1 LTFKSA
7 ERCLMSV
14 MAALRIGEVAKRTGM
29 SAPAI
34 RYYESIGLLRAP
46 ERSAA
51 GYRRYPESA
60 VAELLFVRKAQLLG
74 FSLDEIGGI
83 LQLSR
88 AGEAPCARVRS
99 LAREHLGALDE
110 RIRQLQRFRDQLAG
124 ELATWNG
131 RGASGAR
138 VCRFIEAAE
147 PDATIPPVN
156 LRLHDRRR
164 GARRSQGHR

>member
-1 LTFKSA
+1 
-7 ERCLMSV
+7 MSV

-74 FSLDEIGGI
+74 FSLDEIGSI

-88 AGEAPCARVRS
+88 AGEVLCARVRS
-99 LAREHLGALDE
+99 LAREHLAALDE
-110 RIRQLQRFRDQLAG
+110 RIRQLQRFRDQLAS
-124 ELATWNG
+124 ELLTWSG
-131 RGASGAR
+131 RGASAAR
-138 VCRFIEAAE
+138 VCGFIEATE
-147 PDATIPPVN
+147 PDATMHPLD
-156 LRLHDRRR
+156 LRLHGGRRL
-164 GARRSQGHR
+164 ARPAGGRR